1 MFRNPCPRPSVC
13 HAAIMA
19 AAVIVGSRGDGLIPN
34 ACGQEAIVQKTADDR
49 MTERVPGV
57 TETTI
62 ARYEERR
69 VDVADGPANREFR
82 YRLLK
87 PDAMAPG
94 TTYPVVL
101 FLHGAGERGD
111 DNLRQLKYL
120 PAWLAEPAAR
130 DAHPCFLIAPQCR
143 ENERW
148 VDVAWGD
155 PQSSPQP
162 PEPGVDLAAA
172 LAALDAVLAQEPCD
186 RERVYLTGLSMGGYG
201 TWDLAARMPERFAA
215 ALPIC
220 GGGDERT
227 AARLATLPLWAF
239 HGDADKAVPV
249 ERSRT
254 MIAAVKAA
262 GGMPRYTEL
271 PGVGHDSWTPA
282 YRDPKVL
289 DWLFSQRRSPPR

>member
-1 MFRNPCPRPSVC
+1 M
-13 HAAIMA
+13 HARDTRVWAPV
-19 AAVIVGSRGDGLIPN
+19 AAVAILGGCAAMGWAQDRP
-34 ACGQEAIVQKTADDR
+34 GQEATVQKPTSQR
-49 MTERVPGV
+49 PVERAPGV
-57 TETTI
+57 TDATVGS
-62 ARYEERR
+62 YEDRS
-69 VDVADGPANREFR
+69 VTVAEGAAKATFH
-82 YRLLK
+82 YRLLR
-87 PDAMAPG
+87 PASIASG
-94 TTYPVVL
+94 TRYPVVL

-120 PAWLAEPAAR
+120 PAWMAEPAAR
-130 DAHPCFLIAPQCR
+130 EAYPCFVIAPQCR
-143 ENERW
+143 EGERW

-162 PEPGVDLAAA
+162 PQPGVDLAAA
-172 LAALDAVLAQEPCD
+172 LAALDAVLMNEPCAAD
-186 RERVYLTGLSMGGYG
+186 RVYLTGLSMGGYG

-215 ALPIC
+215 AVPIC

-227 AARLATLPLWAF
+227 ATRLVHLPLWAF

-254 MIAAVKAA
+254 MIAAVKSA

-282 YRDPKVL
+282 YRDPKLL
-289 DWLFSQRRSPPR
+289 DWLFSQRRIQAR